1 LPWLIRHLFKTSP
14 LSQPTDLWIR
24 QLMTAAGLRRTRAV
38 RWNTDGRTFN
48 AMVAGFVPP
57 LRTLLVSDRL
67 VDELPRQQI
76 AMVVLHEAAHLR
88 RRHVPIRMLALLPA
102 WGAGV
107 LVTKIAGQ
115 QSWAVAAG
123 SVVGILLTMLILR
136 IVAYRTEHDAD
147 VQACRLAAEMS
158 GQVEDVPATYE
169 HASEAL
175 SAALLRVT
183 FDHPAG
189 RKATWLHPGVAERV
203 AWMRRQRE
211 APISNNTTAATAANP
226 A

>member
-1 LPWLIRHLFKTSP
+1 
-14 LSQPTDLWIR
+14 
-24 QLMTAAGLRRTRAV
+24 M
-38 RWNTDGRTFN
+38 
-48 AMVAGFVPP
+48 
-57 LRTLLVSDRL
+57 
-67 VDELPRQQI
+67 
-76 AMVVLHEAAHLR
+76 
-88 RRHVPIRMLALLPA
+88 PIRMLALLPA

-115 QSWAVAAG
+115 QSWALAAG

-147 VQACRLAAEMS
+147 VQACRLAAEIS

-169 HASEAL
+169 GASEAL
-175 SAALLRVT
+175 SAALIRVT
-183 FDHPAG
+183 FEHPAG
-189 RKATWLHPGVAERV
+189 SKATWLHPGVAERV

-211 APISNNTTAATAANP
+211 VPISNNTTAATAANP